1 MSTEVNAQNGATVSE
16 IDALLDKYLKGGDPT
31 STPTAAPLNI
41 RFGNDQISVKTPE
54 ELQGEVD
61 RRLSGI
67 AQAYQQEKAQYEA
80 RLAAIQAA
88 QAAQNQPAPPPSTE
102 TRGGNDPMEF
112 VQNLVSD
119 PNGTLERALADK
131 FSRIDQLEKALET
144 QRFTM
149 NHPLYAQSGI
159 MQGLEKLC
167 EANKMPVTAQNL
179 EMVANWA
186 ASQKLIPDENAFRE
200 QQRAQLMAALQAAQN
215 GQQAQSQVPPPSA
228 YGASGI
234 NNYVKS
240 PYGQYMQTPPP
251 PPSTSGVQNATVS
264 PSQIEMAER
273 LAPKMSPEDL
283 KSFILNAGGNV

>member
-1 MSTEVNAQNGATVSE
+1 MSTEVNAQNGVTVSE

-31 STPTAAPLNI
+31 STPTAALLNI

-119 PNGTLERALADK
+119 PNGTLEKALADK
-131 FSRIDQLEKALET
+131 FARIDQLEKALET

-149 NHPLYAQSGI
+149 SHPLYASDPKI
-159 MQGLEKLC
+159 MQGLEQVC
-167 EANKMPVTAQNL
+167 IQSKMPVTAQNM
-179 EMVANWA
+179 EMAAAWA
-186 ASQKLIPDENAFRE
+186 VKNNLLLDENVFRE

-215 GQQAQSQVPPPSA
+215 GQQPQPQTQP
-228 YGASGI
+228 GNF

>member
-1 MSTEVNAQNGATVSE
+1 MSTEVNAQNGVTVSE

-67 AQAYQQEKAQYEA
+67 AQAYRQEKAQYEA

-119 PNGTLERALADK
+119 PNGTLEKALADK
-131 FSRIDQLEKALET
+131 FARIDQLEKALET

-149 NHPLYAQSGI
+149 SHPLYASDPKI
-159 MQGLEKLC
+159 MQGLEQVC
-167 EANKMPVTAQNL
+167 IQSKMPVTAQNM
-179 EMVANWA
+179 EMAAAWA
-186 ASQKLIPDENAFRE
+186 VKNNLLLDENVFRE

-215 GQQAQSQVPPPSA
+215 GQQPQPQTQP
-228 YGASGI
+228 GNF

>member
-1 MSTEVNAQNGATVSE
+1 MSTEVSPNNGATVSE

-67 AQAYQQEKAQYEA
+67 AQAYQQEKTQYEA
-80 RLAAIQAA
+80 RLAAMQAA

-200 QQRAQLMAALQAAQN
+200 QQRAQLMAALQAAQT
-215 GQQAQSQVPPPSA
+215 GQQNTAPPQS
-228 YGASGI
+228 GNF

-283 KSFILNAGGNV
+283 KSFIENAGGRV

>member
-67 AQAYQQEKAQYEA
+67 AQAYRQEKAQYEA

-119 PNGTLERALADK
+119 PNGTLEKALADK
-131 FSRIDQLEKALET
+131 FARIDQLEKALET

-149 NHPLYAQSGI
+149 SHPLYASDPKI
-159 MQGLEKLC
+159 MQGLEQVC
-167 EANKMPVTAQNL
+167 IQSKMPVTAQNM
-179 EMVANWA
+179 EMAAAWA
-186 ASQKLIPDENAFRE
+186 VKNNLLPDENVFRE

-215 GQQAQSQVPPPSA
+215 GQQPQPQTQP
-228 YGASGI
+228 GNF

>member
-1 MSTEVNAQNGATVSE
+1 MSTEVNPQNGATVSE

-54 ELQGEVD
+54 ELQVEVD
-61 RRLSGI
+61 RRLGGI
-67 AQAYQQEKAQYEA
+67 ANAYQQEKTQYEA
-80 RLAAIQAA
+80 RLAALQAA

-102 TRGGNDPMEF
+102 SRGGNDPMEF

-119 PNGTLERALADK
+119 PNGTLEKALADK
-131 FSRIDQLEKALET
+131 FARIDQLEKALET

-179 EMVANWA
+179 EIVANWA

-215 GQQAQSQVPPPSA
+215 GQQPQPQTQP
-228 YGASGI
+228 GNF

-273 LAPKMSPEDL
+273 LAPKMSSEDL
-283 KSFILNAGGNV
+283 KSFIENAGGRV